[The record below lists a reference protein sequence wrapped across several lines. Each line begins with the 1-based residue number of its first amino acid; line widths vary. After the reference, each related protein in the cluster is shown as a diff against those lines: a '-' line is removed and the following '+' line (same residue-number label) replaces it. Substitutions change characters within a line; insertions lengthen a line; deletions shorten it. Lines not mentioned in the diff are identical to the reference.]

1 MHASAVSA
9 TLGSVDTGLDCAC
22 EKVSD
27 GVNTLAVGIGPIKER
42 LVAAY
47 TNSVVRAPTPV
58 LGVDPGLNA
67 RIGRLHERMTARD
80 EVGGEGKVLASV
92 NAMTDSDAAE
102 CAQEIY
108 EIDFLLNV
116 TRREP

>member
-1 MHASAVSA
+1 M
-9 TLGSVDTGLDCAC
+9 DTGLDYAC
-22 EKVSD
+22 EKFSD

-42 LVAAY
+42 LVDAY
-47 TNSVVRAPTPV
+47 ANSVMRAPAPV
-58 LGVDPGLNA
+58 LGVDPELDA

-108 EIDFLLNV
+108 EIDCLLSV